1 MQKKIVLIFFAIFTI
16 ASNTL
21 AQEAEQLFGTD
32 MPLPIAL
39 TFSIRE
45 VAKTKKDSV
54 YLPHLLYYKASG
66 GITDSIKLSLKSRGN
81 YRLQECYFPP
91 LWIKFDK
98 KDIKGTLFQGNKKL
112 KLVLP
117 CQQGT
122 TNNSLIIREYLCYKL
137 YEVISPYAFKS
148 RLVNIDFTEIR
159 NKRSR
164 HYDLKGILVEDLE
177 TTARRLNGKA
187 REDLK
192 LSYMSMQDTG
202 ALRFSLFQY
211 MISNT
216 DLSMA
221 YQHNTKLL
229 QTINGSYVS
238 VPYDFD
244 MSGLVDAPYAVVS
257 QVNGVQLDAQS
268 VRDRVYRGW
277 CRAPAVTEFVR
288 NEFLLKQEKI
298 LSVVDDIAGQ
308 LDEKEIR
315 EIKAYLEKFF
325 DIIKSDVLFKT
336 NISDMCRKPE

>member
-1 MQKKIVLIFFAIFTI
+1 MQKNNVSIFFAII
-16 ASNTL
+16 IIVSKAS
-21 AQEAEQLFGTD
+21 AQETGQLFGTEN
-32 MPLPIAL
+32 PLPIAL

-54 YLPHLLYYKASG
+54 YLPHLMYYKTQG
-66 GITDSIKLSLKSRGN
+66 GMKDSIKLSLKSRGN

-98 KDIKGTLFQGNKKL
+98 KAIKGTLFQGNKKL

-117 CQQGT
+117 CKQGT
-122 TNNSLIIREYLCYKL
+122 INNSLIIKEYLCYKL
-137 YEVISPYAFKS
+137 YEVISPYAFKA

-202 ALRFSLFQY
+202 ALRFSLFQF

-229 QTINGSYVS
+229 QTNNGSYVS

-277 CRAPAVTEFVR
+277 CRAPAVTEYVR

-298 LSVVDDIAGQ
+298 LSAVDDIAGE

-315 EIKAYLEKFF
+315 EIKAFLEKFF
-325 DIIKSDVLFKT
+325 DIIKSDFLFKT
-336 NISDMCRKPE
+336 NITDLCRKPE